1 MKRCWQ
7 EGRQAE
13 KQANRHRDRHHTFR
27 STFMLNMVPIPV
39 TAFYIELPHNHW
51 QASATSN
58 LGMKINFYE
67 NCKIWKSR
75 WGSGVFDFSLL
86 PPLPQFF
93 FKEFT
98 INIRMFSPPKK
109 IFSTEIR
116 TISMPVSL
124 FGVLAHLCRH
134 RQYPEVKKR
143 FWKIFSDLNNE
154 LWF

>member
-67 NCKIWKSR
+67 NCKIWKNR

-109 IFSTEIR
+109 NIFNGNPDNFHARKSFWCTCPFMSASPI
-116 TISMPVSL
+116 PW
-124 FGVLAHLCRH
+124 GQKKVL
-134 RQYPEVKKR
+134 KNIFR
-143 FWKIFSDLNNE
+143 FK
-154 LWF
+154 